1 MRSAQSE
8 GTGGPIKMCLYTAL
22 SSPPSTMTHHSSI
35 EAILN
40 TLSRTQSV
48 LGNYNFIIPQ
58 FPIKI
63 NCIQSLITTSV
74 LRQCTRLF
82 TKMQKLRQF
91 NAQTVVGATNYDIT

>member
-1 MRSAQSE
+1 
-8 GTGGPIKMCLYTAL
+8 
-22 SSPPSTMTHHSSI
+22 MTHHSSI

-63 NCIQSLITTSV
+63 NCIQSLIITSV

-91 NAQTVVGATNYDIT
+91 NAQTVVGATHYDIT